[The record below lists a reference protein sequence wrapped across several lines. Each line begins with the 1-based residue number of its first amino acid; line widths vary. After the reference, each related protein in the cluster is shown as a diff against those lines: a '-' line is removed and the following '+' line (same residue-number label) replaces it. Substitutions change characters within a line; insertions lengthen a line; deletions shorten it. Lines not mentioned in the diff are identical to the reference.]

1 MQVRRSVVAAVA
13 GVVVALAVVGGV
25 VLLAA
30 SGAVEVR
37 LGDDVFLA
45 GRVERLAAAVE
56 FDGPIIIPDASPERS
71 RDIYLQHLG
80 PGVEQGWLALG
91 AQAPGAE
98 RECLVRW
105 QSEAREFV
113 DPCTKRRYPA
123 DGEGLTRYPTRVTAG
138 VLSVDLRRPTPP

>member
-1 MQVRRSVVAAVA
+1 MVI
-13 GVVVALAVVGGV
+13 ALAVVGGV
-25 VLLAA
+25 ILLAA

-45 GRVERLAAAVE
+45 GRVERLAPAVE

-98 RECLVRW
+98 RECLIRW
-105 QSEAREFV
+105 QSEAHEFV
-113 DPCTKRRYPA
+113 DPCTGRRYPA

-138 VLSVDLRRPTPP
+138 VLSVDLRHPIPP